1 MKRRE
6 AAYSL
11 IGLAVAVLVVAFAL
25 GSDANS
31 ITLAQIS
38 PLPTATWTSMPF
50 PTPSSFPTFFPTPTD
65 TPIPP
70 TPTFTATP
78 VPPTPTPTDT
88 LVPPTPTF
96 TPTPVPPTPTSTD
109 TPVPPTPTPTDTKPP
124 ISWVRHLKRVHFS
137 RSFRVRW
144 MGYDRGGSGVK
155 CYDVQYKDGP
165 GTWQDWM
172 TCTTSTSARFHGE
185 WGHRYF
191 FRARAVDNAG
201 NVEAWP
207 SKPDTWTY
215 VWGKKW

>member
-1 MKRRE
+1 MKQRE
-6 AAYSL
+6 LAYFIGITVAA
-11 IGLAVAVLVVAFAL
+11 LVVAFVW
-25 GSDANS
+25 GSNGIP

-38 PLPTATWTSMPF
+38 PLPTSTR
-50 PTPSSFPTFFPTPTD
+50 TPVPPV
-65 TPIPP
+65 PP
-70 TPTFTATP
+70 TPTNTPVPPAPTDTP
-78 VPPTPTPTDT
+78 VPPTPTNTPIPPMPTDT
-88 LVPPTPTF
+88 PI
-96 TPTPVPPTPTSTD
+96 
-109 TPVPPTPTPTDTKPP
+109 PPTPTPTDTKPP
-124 ISWVRHLKRVHFS
+124 ISWVRHLKRVHFT

-144 MGYDRGGSGVK
+144 MGYDRGGSGIK

-172 TCTTSTSARFHGE
+172 TCTTSTLARFHGE